1 MRRGVSLRLVILID
15 SNVVRC
21 AASKGGSSSKALS
34 PALFRLAA
42 FCIIGGRYLVFR
54 FCPSWLYPSGDPTR
68 DVVLRDPTPSL
79 DLAAWGRR
87 DLYRLAASL
96 SLRCW
101 ASYWILIFPL
111 MLGPFALHLTGLS
124 TWPLSCLL
132 SLCFAFCLD
141 FVATL
146 GFPGEGPLCLVSRVS
161 YLGGFL

>member
-1 MRRGVSLRLVILID
+1 MSLVDGISFL
-15 SNVVRC
+15 
-21 AASKGGSSSKALS
+21 GSA
-34 PALFRLAA
+34 P
-42 FCIIGGRYLVFR
+42 I
-54 FCPSWLYPSGDPTR
+54 WLNPFDDPTK
-68 DVVLRDPTPSL
+68 DVALRDPTPGL

-101 ASYWILIFPL
+101 ALYWILIFPL

-132 SLCFAFCLD
+132 FLCFTFCLD